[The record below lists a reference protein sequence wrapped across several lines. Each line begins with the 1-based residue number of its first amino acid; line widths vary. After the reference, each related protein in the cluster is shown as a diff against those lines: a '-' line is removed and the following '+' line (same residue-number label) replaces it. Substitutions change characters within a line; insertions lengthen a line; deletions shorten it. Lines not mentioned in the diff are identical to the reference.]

1 MCAKEEKESSSH
13 LAGNYFATSSSTLK
27 LRGSGNHLD
36 LVTPLPNMVESA
48 ERSLAK
54 TLVPHVSDRTENE
67 G

>member
-1 MCAKEEKESSSH
+1 
-13 LAGNYFATSSSTLK
+13 
-27 LRGSGNHLD
+27 LD
-36 LVTPLPNMVESA
+36 LVTPFRNRVESA